1 MSESISFYGSSV
13 GKKILMAVTGIIL
26 FGFVFIHMV
35 GNMQVYIGAEELNRY
50 SHFLHSVPEILWLV
64 RLAVIF
70 SFAVHIVAAIQ
81 VWLQSRKARPVQYR
95 VRRHIA
101 TDVASRTMIWTGP
114 LVLLFVVYHLL
125 HLTYGTLYPGLF
137 QEGEVYHNIVVSFQQ
152 WPIALVY
159 IIANLALGFHLY
171 HGLWSLTQ
179 TLGWTHPRFDR
190 CRRVGAALLGIAVAA
205 ANISIP
211 VSVLTGLI
219 HL

>member
-1 MSESISFYGSSV
+1 MSESNSFYGSSV

-26 FGFVFIHMV
+26 FGFVFVHMA
-35 GNMQVYIGAEELNRY
+35 GNLQFFIGAEELDRY
-50 SHFLHSVPEILWLV
+50 SRFLHSVPEILWLV

-81 VWLQSRKARPVQYR
+81 VWWQSRKARPIKYR

-101 TDVASRTMIWTGP
+101 TNVASRTMIWTGP

-125 HLTYGTLYPGLF
+125 HLTYGTLFPELF
-137 QEGEVYHNIVVSFQQ
+137 QDGQVYHNIIVTFRL
-152 WPIALVY
+152 WPVALVY
-159 IIANLALGFHLY
+159 IIANLALGVHLY

-179 TLGWTHPRFDR
+179 TLGWTHPRFEK
-190 CRRVGAALLGIAVAA
+190 CRRVVGAVLGIGVAA

-211 VSVLTGLI
+211 VSILAGWI
-219 HL
+219 H